1 MYTYYS
7 KGDVFMNT
15 HNKIYTMTL
24 SAILIA
30 IGTVIPLFMPKVIV
44 GPMSFTLASHVAI
57 MIAIFISPQ
66 VALAVSI
73 GTTLGFLIAGFPFIV
88 VLRAL
93 THIIWAF
100 VGAMYAK
107 KQPETFASPM
117 KTLGFNGSLA
127 LIHAIAEMII
137 VIPFYFGTI
146 MDTQAFVY
154 MVFGLVG
161 VGTFVHSSVDFAISL
176 VVWKVLAKNK
186 SIANVSNVKN
196 LYLLKNK
203 EELVVI

>member
-1 MYTYYS
+1 
-7 KGDVFMNT
+7 MNT

-30 IGTVIPLFMPKVIV
+30 VGTVIPLFMPKVIV

-66 VALAVSI
+66 VALSVSI
-73 GTTLGFLIAGFPFIV
+73 GTTIGFLIAGFPFVV

-93 THIIWAF
+93 THVIWAF

-107 KQPETFASPM
+107 NHPETFASPF
-117 KTLGFNGSLA
+117 KTLGFNVSLA
-127 LIHAIAEMII
+127 AIHAVAEMII
-137 VIPFYFGTI
+137 VIPFYFGPSIDAQTFI
-146 MDTQAFVY
+146 Y

-161 VGTFVHSSVDFAISL
+161 IGTFVHSSVDFAISL
-176 VVWKVLAKNK
+176 VVWKVLAKNQ
-186 SIANVSNVKN
+186 SIANISNVKK
-196 LYLLKNK
+196 LYLLKKK
-203 EELVVI
+203 EELVA